1 MGSSILTIKKKF
13 FKVHRILKVSVRKGV
28 ITMNDS
34 DGSHSCRE
42 KKQKAAQ
49 KDLDDPVPR
58 RFCPA
63 AFDVIGRLANR
74 A

>member
-1 MGSSILTIKKKF
+1 
-13 FKVHRILKVSVRKGV
+13 
-28 ITMNDS
+28 MNDS

-63 AFDVIGRLANR
+63 AFDVIGRLANS